1 MFSAGLAAS
10 DLALE
15 EASSFAASEVV
26 ASAFGASETEATEI
40 GSVEVGASAAAA
52 AVGSDW
58 ATEVAV
64 SLTRSAVP
72 SAPTAAEESED
83 DVDAAST
90 SSACAV

>member
-15 EASSFAASEVV
+15 EASSFAASEVA
-26 ASAFGASETEATEI
+26 ASAFGVSEATEI